1 MFSDWNF
8 FDFSPFAWD
17 PDDADM
23 LITGAH
29 LDAEEPVERTT
40 RLQKKKKLRLWFHI
54 KKNQI
59 MHQVINTFSK
69 IYCSDYGKLFTES
82 SLSCSILLLS

>member
-40 RLQKKKKLRLWFHI
+40 KLQKKIFFKIIYCHI
-54 KKNQI
+54 NKNQI
-59 MHQVINTFSK
+59 YASNN
-69 IYCSDYGKLFTES
+69 
-82 SLSCSILLLS
+82 

>member
-8 FDFSPFAWD
+8 FDFSPFACD

-29 LDAEEPVERTT
+29 LDAEEPVERTA
-40 RLQKKKKLRLWFHI
+40 KL
-54 KKNQI
+54 K
-59 MHQVINTFSK
+59 
-69 IYCSDYGKLFTES
+69 
-82 SLSCSILLLS
+82 

>member
-8 FDFSPFAWD
+8 FDFSPFACD
-17 PDDADM
+17 PEDADM

-40 RLQKKKKLRLWFHI
+40 KLKGNNKDCI
-54 KKNQI
+54 
-59 MHQVINTFSK
+59 S
-69 IYCSDYGKLFTES
+69 YCLCMCVCVCVY
-82 SLSCSILLLS
+82 

>member
-40 RLQKKKKLRLWFHI
+40 KLQKRR
-54 KKNQI
+54 
-59 MHQVINTFSK
+59 K
-69 IYCSDYGKLFTES
+69 IF
-82 SLSCSILLLS
+82 